1 MNGADTLASCP
12 RWLDRHTPASVLVFR
27 ALQVGDM
34 LCAVPALRALRH
46 RLPDAHIALVGLP
59 WAHQFARRYAALID
73 EFIPFPGHPALPEH
87 TASPHA
93 FPEFLQAV
101 RRRRFDLALQL
112 HGDGCVSNAL
122 LAQFDALW
130 QAGFDANG
138 GGGESFLRYPDVG
151 HEIHRLLALTTH
163 LGAPSRGDGL
173 HFPLLNDD
181 ARELAAV
188 PLKAPRPGAPYVCL
202 HPGARD
208 PARRWPVARFAAL
221 GDAFAAQGM
230 QVVLTGSD
238 DERALTTQVAHAMRA
253 PAINAAA
260 PISLGAMARLMAGAA
275 LLVCN
280 DTGVSHVACGL
291 GLPSVVIFR
300 ASDMA
305 RWAPLDRARHRALWD
320 ADGEREGAVLYEA
333 LDLLLTTSANS
344 ASA

>member
-1 MNGADTLASCP
+1 MNGADALASCP
-12 RWLDRHTPASVLVFR
+12 RWLDRHTPASVLVFH

-34 LCAVPALRALRH
+34 LCAVPALRVRCVTACPTRTS
-46 RLPDAHIALVGLP
+46 RSSGCRGRTSSP
-59 WAHQFARRYAALID
+59 AATRASSTNS
-73 EFIPFPGHPALPEH
+73 FPFRATPRAAP
-87 TASPHA
+87 PHA
-93 FPEFLQAV
+93 FPEFLHAV

-112 HGDGCVSNAL
+112 HGDGCVSNSL

-130 QAGFDANG
+130 QAGFAAAG
-138 GGGESFLRYPDVG
+138 SSGESFLRYPEVG
-151 HEIHRLLALTTH
+151 HEIHRLLELTTH

-173 HFPLLNDD
+173 HFPLLDDD
-181 ARELAAV
+181 ARELAAA

-238 DERALTTQVAHAMRA
+238 DERALATQVAHAMCA

-260 PISLGAMARLMAGAA
+260 PISLGAMARLMAGAT

-320 ADGEREGAVLYEA
+320 PDGEREGAVLYEA